1 MMRLIIGNRNYSS
14 WSLRAWLV
22 AARCGVPF
30 EVVLLPLDTPEFS
43 ARVHAL
49 SPSGRVP
56 ALQLAGKGL
65 DGVVVWDSLAIAE
78 TLAECF
84 PAAQLW
90 PSDAAA
96 RAEARAV
103 SAEMHSGFGALRREL
118 PMNIRA
124 RRRVAP
130 SAAAQADIARVQE
143 IWASCRMRFAAQ
155 GPWLFGAWSIAD
167 AMYAPVVTRFVT
179 YGVAEAGGEGV
190 ADPRVAEYVRT
201 TCADPL
207 LAAWSALARAETEVV
222 DADEAGMDLDG

>member
-1 MMRLIIGNRNYSS
+1 MRLIIGNRNYSS

-30 EVVLLPLDTPEFS
+30 EVVRLPLDTPEFA

-56 ALQLAGKGL
+56 ALQLGS
-65 DGVVVWDSLAIAE
+65 VVVWDSLAIAE
-78 TLAECF
+78 TLAERF

-90 PSDAAA
+90 PMDADA

-103 SAEMHSGFGALRREL
+103 SAEMHAGFGALRQAL

-124 RRRVAP
+124 RRHVELGTAV
-130 SAAAQADIARVQE
+130 QADIARVHAL
-143 IWASCRMRFAAQ
+143 WASCRARFAAQ

-179 YGVAEAGGEGV
+179 YRVEGDGRDPAADAHVAG
-190 ADPRVAEYVRT
+190 YITT

-207 LAAWSALARAETEVV
+207 LAEWSALAREETEVV
-222 DADEAGMDLDG
+222 EADEAGVAR

>member
-30 EVVLLPLDTPEFS
+30 EVVRLPLDTPEF
-43 ARVHAL
+43 AAQVHAL

-56 ALQLAGKGL
+56 ALQLSDMGL

-78 TLAECF
+78 TLAERF

-90 PSDAAA
+90 PADADV

-103 SAEMHSGFGALRREL
+103 SAEMHAGFGALRREL

-124 RRRVAP
+124 RRRVGV
-130 SAAAQADIARVQE
+130 SAAAQADIARVRE
-143 IWASCRMRFAAQ
+143 IWSACLARFAAH

-179 YGVAEAGGEGV
+179 YGVEGDARDLA
-190 ADPRVAEYVRT
+190 ADALVSGYLAT

-207 LAAWSALARAETEVV
+207 LAAWTALAREEIEVV
-222 DADEAGMDLDG
+222 GADEAGEERQT